1 MWTALAKRHLR
12 PRARSRKN
20 KSVIQLL
27 LKILSVLTGQKFL
40 HPAQTQALEHKVETL
55 AQKNAALDEL
65 AARLRQ
71 QIAEQNQAQ
80 HTQLQQSE
88 QKQLT
93 ELSQRDKEIQYLKT
107 QLEQMQLSIE
117 QVLANQFKENQSLL
131 TQLNWL
137 SGTIAHD
144 FRAPLR
150 AIDAN
155 SFFLEDDLGDQGP
168 PDAKKSLSEIRRN
181 GKRMGTLI
189 DGLLDYLRIGIAP
202 LAVQPLDVG
211 DVIRQVIAQDFAF
224 SPIDMPLDLH
234 LNIRGDK
241 VLIQRLFKELIDNAV
256 KFSGT
261 VDKPKVKIRLAGT
274 QAIEIVDNG
283 VGFSAAHR
291 EQLFKLFHRLHG
303 NDEFP
308 GEGIGLCIADRIA
321 QRHSGHISLD
331 RTGGSTIAYVELGD
345 LVQLT

>member
-1 MWTALAKRHLR
+1 M
-12 PRARSRKN
+12 
-20 KSVIQLL
+20 IQLL
-27 LKILSVLTGQKFL
+27 LKILSLLTGQRIL
-40 HPAQTQALEHKVETL
+40 PPAQAQALEHKVEAL
-55 AQKNAALDEL
+55 EKKNQALDQL
-65 AARLRQ
+65 AAQLRLQ
-71 QIAEQNQAQ
+71 VLELNQA
-80 HTQLQQSE
+80 HQSE
-88 QKQLT
+88 LQHLQEGLHTKLVQSENET
-93 ELSQRDKEIQYLKT
+93 KHLKA

-117 QVLANQFKENQSLL
+117 QVLANQFQENQSLL

-168 PDAKKSLSEIRRN
+168 PDAKKSLGEIRRN
-181 GKRMGTLI
+181 GKRMGVLI

-202 LAVQPLDVG
+202 LAVQQVDVG

-234 LNIRGDK
+234 LQIRGDK
-241 VLIQRLFKELIDNAV
+241 VLLQRLFKELIDNAV
-256 KFSGT
+256 KFSAP
-261 VDKPKVKIRLAGT
+261 VDKPKVKIRLAGAH
-274 QAIEIVDNG
+274 AIEIIDNG
-283 VGFSAAHR
+283 VGFSAAYR
-291 EQLFKLFHRLHG
+291 DQLFKLFHRLHG

-321 QRHSGHISLD
+321 QRHSGHLSLD
-331 RTGGSTIAYVELGD
+331 RTAETTIAHIELGD
-345 LVQLT
+345 LLQAQLTL

>member
-1 MWTALAKRHLR
+1 M
-12 PRARSRKN
+12 
-20 KSVIQLL
+20 IQLL
-27 LKILSVLTGQKFL
+27 LKILSILTGQKIL
-40 HPAQTQALEHKVETL
+40 PPAQAQALEHKVATL
-55 AQKNAALDEL
+55 EQKNLALDDM

-71 QIAEQNQAQ
+71 QVLQQNNEHQS
-80 HTQLQQSE
+80 QLQQIEVGQQAERTQHESE
-88 QKQLT
+88 VKH
-93 ELSQRDKEIQYLKT
+93 LKA

-168 PDAKKSLSEIRRN
+168 PDAKRSLGEIRRN
-181 GKRMGTLI
+181 GKRMGVLI

-202 LAVQPLDVG
+202 LAVQQVDVG

-234 LNIRGDK
+234 MHIRGDK
-241 VLIQRLFKELIDNAV
+241 VLLHRLFKELIDNAI
-256 KFSGT
+256 KFSAPT
-261 VDKPKVKIRLAGT
+261 EKPKVKIRMAGPHS
-274 QAIEIVDNG
+274 IEILDNG
-283 VGFSAAHR
+283 VGFSAAYR
-291 EQLFKLFHRLHG
+291 DQLFKLFHRLHG

-321 QRHSGHISLD
+321 QRHSGQISLD
-331 RTGGSTIAYVELGD
+331 RTAETTIAYVQLGD
-345 LVQLT
+345 LPQVNQAN

>member
-1 MWTALAKRHLR
+1 M
-12 PRARSRKN
+12 
-20 KSVIQLL
+20 IQLL
-27 LKILSVLTGQKFL
+27 LKILSLLSGQKL
-40 HPAQTQALEHKVETL
+40 LPPAQTQALEYQVEAL
-55 AQKNAALDEL
+55 NQKNLALDEL

-71 QIAEQNQAQ
+71 QVLEQNQTHQ
-80 HTQLQQSE
+80 SQLQQLQNEQLSE
-88 QKQLT
+88 QT
-93 ELSQRDKEIQYLKT
+93 QRDKEIKHLKT

-117 QVLANQFKENQSLL
+117 QVLANQFNENQSLL
-131 TQLNWL
+131 NQLNWL

-168 PDAKKSLSEIRRN
+168 PDAKKSLGEIRRN
-181 GKRMGTLI
+181 GKRMGVLI

-202 LAVQPLDVG
+202 LAPQSVDVG
-211 DVIRQVIAQDFAF
+211 DVIRQVIAQDFGF

-234 LNIRGDK
+234 LHIRGDK

-256 KFSGT
+256 KFSAP
-261 VDKPKVKIRLAGT
+261 VDKPKVKIRLAGAR
-274 QAIEIVDNG
+274 AIEIIDNG

-321 QRHSGHISLD
+321 QRHNGQISLD
-331 RTGGSTIAYVELGD
+331 RTAETTIAYVQLGD
-345 LVQLT
+345 LIQTTPTNPASGVA

>member
-1 MWTALAKRHLR
+1 M
-12 PRARSRKN
+12 
-20 KSVIQLL
+20 IQFI
-27 LKILSVLTGQKFL
+27 LKILNWLTGQRILAPEQVQSLEHKV
-40 HPAQTQALEHKVETL
+40 QALEHKN
-55 AQKNAALDEL
+55 QALDQLATQLKQQVLEL
-65 AARLRQ
+65 
-71 QIAEQNQAQ
+71 NQTHQ
-80 HTQLQQSE
+80 TQLQNIHNGHN
-88 QKQLT
+88 T
-93 ELSQRDKEIQYLKT
+93 ERTQRENEAKHLKT

-168 PDAKKSLSEIRRN
+168 PDAKKSLGEIRRN
-181 GKRMGTLI
+181 GKRMGVLI

-202 LAVQPLDVG
+202 LAVQDVDVG

-234 LNIRGDK
+234 LQIRGDK
-241 VLIQRLFKELIDNAV
+241 VLLQRLFKELIDNAV
-256 KFSGT
+256 KFSAP
-261 VDKPKVKIRLAGT
+261 VDRPKVKIRLAGPK
-274 QAIEIVDNG
+274 AIEILDNG
-283 VGFSAAHR
+283 VGFSAAYR
-291 EQLFKLFHRLHG
+291 DQLFKLFHRLHG

-321 QRHSGHISLD
+321 QRHNGQLSLD
-331 RTGGSTIAYVELGD
+331 RTAETTVAYIELGD
-345 LVQLT
+345 LIQPKPAN